1 MSDASV
7 QDGQPV
13 ECYRFSVSG
22 STYRYTSYHRA
33 VVLGEEPDEEEFAP
47 LAISSSQIEMTIVLD
62 TLLTLNVT
70 VPAQSEIARVC
81 GFGDS
86 PQTVR
91 LELLRFHLGAEA
103 EVTTEFQGDIA
114 GVSTQDAET
123 TIRFGSVLQNELFGN
138 IATVMFQQQ
147 CNHVLY
153 DPRCGVVKAD
163 FTTSSTV
170 TAIKGRTVTVASDGV
185 ADNALAIGTAFCT
198 RTGENR
204 SIVSNVSDVITLVR
218 PFYDLQ
224 VGDTLEMSLGCD
236 HIRTSHCKLRFN
248 NVPRYGGHDF
258 IPAANPF
265 VTKGI

>member
-1 MSDASV
+1 MSEASV

-13 ECYRFSVSG
+13 ECYRFTVSG
-22 STYRYTSYHRA
+22 STYRYTSYHRS
-33 VVLGEEPDEEEFAP
+33 VVLDGDEYTP
-47 LAISSSQIEMTIVLD
+47 LAISSSQIEMSMVLD
-62 TLLTLNVT
+62 SLMTVDVK
-70 VPAQSEIARVC
+70 VPANSEIAVVC

-91 LELLRFHLGAEA
+91 LEIIRFHVGAEGEA
-103 EVTTEFQGDIA
+103 ATEFQGDIS
-114 GVSTQDAET
+114 GVSTRDMET
-123 TIRFGSVLQNELFGN
+123 TLRFGSVLQNELFGN
-138 IATVMFQQQ
+138 IGTVMFQQQ

-163 FTTSSTV
+163 FTTNSTV
-170 TAIKGRTVTVASDGV
+170 VAIKGRTVTVASDGV
-185 ADNALAIGTAFCT
+185 VDNELAIGTAFCP

-204 SIVSNVSDVITLVR
+204 SIVSNVSDVLTLVR
-218 PFYDLQ
+218 PFYDLM